1 MYITNLG
8 SRNMV
13 FRTNSARYGQSTQSP
28 SAKQPAGRSQAV
40 ASEFASR
47 ISELKTEFAH
57 LKELVAEA
65 KLGSTRSKAGF
76 VRSDSPLSGLNPN
89 STASQI
95 RSTEEINTSPTSI
108 SDRAPAVQRWTLS
121 GWQAGNS
128 TSQAT
133 ITGSYTGSTDSRF
146 QVYTRTN
153 VNMNGSTGRLNFK
166 VFKDGAEVAYYN
178 IDNVDYDNGTEL
190 DIGDGLSV
198 SFSGGQIRSGESFF
212 FDASASVGTDLD
224 PTKAFNG
231 TGADDPGLSPDTPIT
246 DGSVKINGVEVQV
259 NASDSLDDFMARVN
273 GSGAGVEASFDAAT
287 DTITFARTDDG
298 TGDITFTDDTSGIVS
313 ALKLDTATTTPGQES
328 DRQRAMDEVTALA
341 GISTGT
347 LTINGVD
354 IAIDTSVDTLDDVLD
369 RINTSDAGVK
379 ATYSDSTGHLS
390 IASTSTASNL
400 VVGGDSSGLLSRFNV
415 AEGTYASTRRRGISA
430 DKAQALTEAMTA
442 VVTEL
447 NDIYAKLGGSEGVG
461 TVGSTQN
468 TLRRNL
474 QSFVGAS
481 GRTQLGMRFQFSGD
495 GPVVDFDEAAQRK
508 FRSALSSNGAGV
520 EGFLEGKGT
529 KDGLLDILEQQM
541 GAAESALAAEFGSG
555 ILVSAAA

>member
-1 MYITNLG
+1 MYITDLG
-8 SRNMV
+8 ARNMV
-13 FRTNSARYGQSTQSP
+13 FRSHQARYGQSTQRS
-28 SAKQPAGRSQAV
+28 SSKQPAGRSQAV
-40 ASEFASR
+40 ASAFATRIGELKAEFAN
-47 ISELKTEFAH
+47 LKD
-57 LKELVAEA
+57 LVAEA

-76 VRSDSPLSGLNPN
+76 ARSDAPISGLNPD
-89 STASQI
+89 SIASHI
-95 RSTEEINTSPTSI
+95 RSTEEINTTPTSV
-108 SDRAPAVQRWTLS
+108 SDRAPAVQRWTLT

-128 TSQAT
+128 TSQASIGGT
-133 ITGSYTGSTDSRF
+133 YTGSTDSRF

-153 VNMNGSTGRLNFK
+153 VNMDGSSGRLSFK
-166 VFKDGAEVAYYN
+166 VLKDSVEVASYR

-212 FDASASVGTDLD
+212 FDASTSVGTDLD

-231 TGADDPGLSPDTPIT
+231 TGADDPGLSPDAQIV

-259 NASDSLDDFMARVN
+259 NAADSLDDFMARVN
-273 GSGAGVEASFDAAT
+273 SSAAGVEASFDATT
-287 DTITFARTDDG
+287 DTITFSRTDAG
-298 TGDITFTDDTSGIVS
+298 SEDITFTDDSSGVVA
-313 ALKLDTATTTPGQES
+313 ALKLDSATTTPGQEA
-328 DRQRAMDEVTALA
+328 DRQRTMDEVTALA
-341 GISTGT
+341 GITTGT

-354 IAIDTSVDTLDDVLD
+354 IAIDTSVDTLDDVLN
-369 RINTSDAGVK
+369 RINSSDAGVQ
-379 ATYSDSTGHLS
+379 ASYSDTTGALS
-390 IASTSTASNL
+390 IANQTTSADL

-430 DKAQALTEAMTA
+430 DKAQALTEAMTR

-447 NDIYAKLGGSEGVG
+447 NDIYAKLGGSDAVG

-481 GRTQLGMRFQFSGD
+481 GRTQLGMRFQFSGE

-508 FRSALSSNGAGV
+508 FRAALSSNGSGV

-555 ILVSAAA
+555 ILVSASA